1 MRAISVFL
9 VLFVTLLASLACVA
23 APPRSARIALVQLP
37 SSKVGDFTAML
48 EYAKTAKSQGAQ
60 MVVFPEESVFGWLN
74 PDVFYE
80 AKPIPGET
88 VNAFAAIAKAAN
100 IWVVAG
106 LAERGPKIAGNPD
119 VYDVYDAGVVLDPS
133 GQLVLH
139 QRQHNVIKNAF
150 SVCPAKFGSEGCSY
164 TSGQLS
170 DVKVVDTVLG
180 RLAIL
185 VCADAYTYDPSA
197 LDAVKAYKPDIVVV
211 PWGVTAASNEEC
223 GKEDF
228 NATGYAAK
236 AAAYLK
242 SAYVVGAN
250 GVGPRPYGRF
260 LPSWYCGTSGFA
272 TPDGQVGGAADGQQ
286 ELIVFEIPIQT
297 K

>member
-1 MRAISVFL
+1 MKAIA
-9 VLFVTLLASLACVA
+9 ASLLLFMAFLTNSCVTA
-23 APPRSARIALVQLP
+23 DSPQSTRIALIQLP
-37 SSKVGDFTAML
+37 SSKVGDFSAML
-48 EYAKTAKSQGAQ
+48 AYAKAAKSQGAQ
-60 MVVFPEESVFGWLN
+60 MVVFPEESAFGWLN
-74 PDVFYE
+74 PNVFYE

-88 VNAFAAIAKAAN
+88 VDAFSAIAKEAG

-106 LAERGPKIAGNPD
+106 LAERGRKIATNPD
-119 VYDVYDAGVVLDPS
+119 TYEVYDSGIVLDS
-133 GQLVLH
+133 NGALILH

-150 SVCPAKFGSEGCSY
+150 SACPATFGSEGCSY
-164 TSGQLS
+164 TPGRL
-170 DVKVVDTVLG
+170 DDARVVETMLG

-197 LDAVKAYKPDIVVV
+197 LDALKAHRPDIVIV
-211 PWGVTAASNEEC
+211 PWGVTAGSKEEC

-228 NATGYAAK
+228 NAAGYAAK
-236 AAAYLK
+236 AAAHLK

-272 TPDGQVGGAADGQQ
+272 TPDGQVGGVANGEQ
-286 ELIVFEIPIQT
+286 ELAIFDIPIR
-297 K
+297 KK